1 MAKKVALVI
10 FSVLTLLGAFLPIA
24 SGGNFYVNISHLK
37 GLAYLLYAIPLI
49 LLVLSVVNIYKDVK
63 YIKIWFISTSILG
76 FLILLYSTVVGIN
89 TINYIIQELLA
100 FEKSRIELE
109 KQVPQIPLPFEKNRS
124 EFEKQFQE
132 EKKKFEEEFNK
143 GWGDSGRLKGD
154 EGIKS
159 EDVKHQEMQTSQ
171 QMSIPSAKPG
181 LGTYLMGLG
190 FLGVFGL
197 NLISIRQK

>member
-1 MAKKVALVI
+1 MGKKVGLVI
-10 FSVLTLLGAFLPIA
+10 FSVLTLIGAFLPIA

-63 YIKIWFISTSILG
+63 HIKIWFISTSILG

-89 TINYIIQELLA
+89 TINYIIQENLA
-100 FEKSRIELE
+100 FEKRT
-109 KQVPQIPLPFEKNRS
+109 K
-124 EFEKQFQE
+124 EFEKQFE
-132 EKKKFEEEFNK
+132 EEWKKFDEEFKK
-143 GWGDSGRLKGD
+143 GWEGTERLKSNK
-154 EGIKS
+154 EIKS
-159 EDVKHQEMQTSQ
+159 EEVKPQERQSSEQ
-171 QMSIPSAKPG
+171 ISIPSAKPG

-197 NLISIRQK
+197 NLFPLRQK

>member
-1 MAKKVALVI
+1 MSKKVALVI
-10 FSVLTLLGAFLPIA
+10 FGVLALLGAFLPVA

-37 GLAYLLYAIPLI
+37 GLTYLLYAIPLI

-63 YIKIWFISTSILG
+63 YIKIWLISTSILG

-89 TINYIIQELLA
+89 TINYIIQENLA
-100 FEKSRIELE
+100 FEKRRI
-109 KQVPQIPLPFEKNRS
+109 

-143 GWGDSGRLKGD
+143 GWGDSRRLKGD

-171 QMSIPSAKPG
+171 QMSVPSAKPG
-181 LGTYLMGLG
+181 LGTYLMGLV
-190 FLGVFGL
+190 FFGVFGL
-197 NLISIRQK
+197 NLFPVRQK